1 MLNSKLT
8 LDYTPS
14 TLFPFCKEVTEER
27 HLNQGQPA
35 RSTNALPLPPAS
47 ASDHHTQTHKPYSKW
62 KKETF
67 F

>member
-27 HLNQGQPA
+27 HLNQGQIYQ
-35 RSTNALPLPPAS
+35 RPPS
-47 ASDHHTQTHKPYSKW
+47 IPS
-62 KKETF
+62 F
-67 F
+67 CF